1 MACGCGGGDAAA
13 AAAPATVYSVQLLNG
28 TKMGRYPTAAHA
40 EVALRTSY
48 KGQGKVVPR

>member
-1 MACGCGGGDAAA
+1 MGCGCGGGTTAAA
-13 AAAPATVYSVQLLNG
+13 SATATVYAVQLPDG
-28 TKMGRYPTAAHA
+28 TKMGRYPTFAHA